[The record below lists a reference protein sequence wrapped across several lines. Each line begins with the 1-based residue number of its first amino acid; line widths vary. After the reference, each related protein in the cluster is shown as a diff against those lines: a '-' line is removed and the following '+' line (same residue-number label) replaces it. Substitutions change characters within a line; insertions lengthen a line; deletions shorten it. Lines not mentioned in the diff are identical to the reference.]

1 MWTPPPVQPVQPVVR
16 ASSSNSAV
24 SFAAIQL
31 SQLEQ
36 DAAPA
41 KDRRTLVEI
50 QEEERARQ
58 VEDDFLRW
66 WTAEEER
73 LKEEQAAVA
82 ALVSGKPQKP
92 KKVRAPKGKPSVPG
106 GVEAPRGGGKAK
118 TADGPKP
125 QRTKPA
131 ERGREGE
138 VPAQQG
144 QEQGQGGKPRRRR
157 HAPGTTKEE
166 VRKAE
171 ARS

>member
-1 MWTPPPVQPVQPVVR
+1 MR

-73 LKEEQAAVA
+73 LREEQAAVA

-92 KKVRAPKGKPSVPG
+92 KKVRAPKGKPPAPG
-106 GVEAPRGGGKAK
+106 GGEAPRGGGKAK
-118 TADGPKP
+118 NADGPKP

-131 ERGREGE
+131 ERSRGQGLQEGDT
-138 VPAQQG
+138 PAQQVP
-144 QEQGQGGKPRRRR
+144 EQDQGGKPRRRR
-157 HAPGTTKEE
+157 PAQGTT
-166 VRKAE
+166 RAE
-171 ARS
+171 ARKSEDQS